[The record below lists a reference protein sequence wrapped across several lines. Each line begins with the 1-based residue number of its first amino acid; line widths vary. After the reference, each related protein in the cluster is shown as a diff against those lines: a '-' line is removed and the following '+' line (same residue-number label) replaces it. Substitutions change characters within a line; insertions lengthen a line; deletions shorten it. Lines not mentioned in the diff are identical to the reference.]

1 MIILF
6 NVIIFI
12 VYVCD
17 QIIEYQLELLG
28 DDATA
33 CACSQQQEQC
43 NGNVSGC
50 SGSMAG
56 SECNVNTIT

>member
-28 DDATA
+28 GDATA
-33 CACSQQQEQC
+33 CACSQQQEQWEC
-43 NGNVSGC
+43 FC
-50 SGSMAG
+50 SEWSLGW
-56 SECNVNTIT
+56 E